1 MYIAKKPCH
10 FKGEI
15 FPVGEKIPEG
25 MFEKSKVSA
34 LVKWG
39 MIEVVDGEA
48 PKAAEIAETV
58 KSALVDVIKVEDTA
72 QPVQDAPESTG
83 NAETVETATEEEK
96 AVTKPRKGGRK
107 KAGA

>member
-10 FKGEI
+10 FKGE
-15 FPVGEKIPEG
+15 FFLVGEKIPEG

-39 MIEVVDGEA
+39 MIAEVDGEA
-48 PKAAEIAETV
+48 PKAPKIAD
-58 KSALVDVIKVEDTA
+58 AFKVEDAA
-72 QPVQDAPESTG
+72 QPVQNAPESTEESE
-83 NAETVETATEEEK
+83 AVETATEAEK
-96 AVTKPRKGGRK
+96 PVKQGRKGGRK

>member
-48 PKAAEIAETV
+48 PKTRAVESKPAPSAAQAVQNAPEQAGEAET
-58 KSALVDVIKVEDTA
+58 I
-72 QPVQDAPESTG
+72 
-83 NAETVETATEEEK
+83 ETATNDEK
-96 AVTKPRKGGRK
+96 AFKTGRKGGRK